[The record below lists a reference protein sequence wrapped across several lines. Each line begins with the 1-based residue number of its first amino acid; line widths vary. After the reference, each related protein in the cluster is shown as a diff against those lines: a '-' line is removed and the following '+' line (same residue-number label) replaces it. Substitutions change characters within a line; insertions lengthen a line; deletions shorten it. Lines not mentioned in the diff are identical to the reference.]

1 MFEELKNKVKSKYN
15 NLAEIGQRLADTE
28 YIHNKLSDGNN
39 EKAEPKMIELDRIE
53 LIRRMRALS
62 KEEWEIVVNEA
73 PIELCYERIGR
84 ELKEAKEFKM
94 SIGAAVDSVVP
105 EEVW

>member
-1 MFEELKNKVKSKYN
+1 MFEGLKNKVKSKYS
-15 NLAEIGQRLADTE
+15 NLAEIGQYLADTE
-28 YIHNKLSDGNN
+28 YIHNKLGDSNSDKV
-39 EKAEPKMIELDRIE
+39 ERKMIELDRIE

-62 KEEWEIVVNEA
+62 KDEWDIVINEA

-84 ELKEAKEFKM
+84 ELKEAEEFKK
-94 SIGAAVDSVVP
+94 SIGSAIDISNK